1 MKKLYVIIFLPL
13 LLFANMFELT
23 QSEREFINA
32 NGVVSVALMP
42 DFSPFSYIAE
52 DKVVGFENDLLQL
65 LSQKTG
71 LRFQKTYGVWN
82 KNLQAFKAKKVD
94 MIASISYKS
103 EREPFTNFTSP
114 YYKIPIMIFIRDNFG
129 IYEGLESLRGK
140 KIGILKD
147 VFYEKELRE
156 IFEAELTIF
165 ETYDEITEALV
176 FGKIDALIQN
186 LPNINYLI
194 KTNLYTNLVLA
205 DELRLPGITKED
217 LRFGI
222 NPDKPL
228 LHSIIQKALESMSDK
243 ERQELI
249 DRWIDVK
256 YNNLQESLVL
266 NKEERNY
273 LDAKSVTYCIDPQ
286 FEPFE
291 FIDKNGNHD
300 GLTKDYLEKIIE
312 KTSMKTV
319 FLQTKNWTQTLEAL
333 EQKRCDLILAIEKTD
348 ARANY
353 LNFTQ
358 SYLDFPQ
365 VVAMRSDADFV
376 ASMQDL
382 AGKKVAIVKD
392 FAVAKLLQSKYEW
405 FYPIEVANVEEGLK
419 KVANAEI
426 DAFINY
432 LPTISVGINAVATGN
447 IKIAGKIDEK
457 VLLRAAVRADDG
469 LLFSIVQKVLLSMNE
484 SEHRAILDKW
494 LTIKYEYG
502 TDYVL
507 VWKVLAA
514 TAVLLMLFS
523 YWIYKMRNAKKIIE
537 AQNKQLEVLAMTDK
551 MTGVYNRMKLDELL
565 RYELERSSRYDQ
577 SFGCAI
583 IDIDHFKKTN
593 DTYGHLVGDRV
604 LIELASLIQN
614 AIRKT
619 DYFGRWGGE
628 EFLIIA
634 PEVDDEGFF
643 AMLDKIRQTVCR
655 HPLDEAGIKT
665 VSIGATIYRKN
676 DTEDSIIKR
685 ADDALYEA
693 KNGGRNKVV
702 VGY

>member
-1 MKKLYVIIFLPL
+1 MKKLYAL
-13 LLFANMFELT
+13 LLIPLFLCANTLELT
-23 QSEREFINA
+23 EKEREFINA

-42 DFSPFSYIAE
+42 DFSPFSYIAD

-103 EREPFTNFTSP
+103 EREPFTKFTSP

-129 IYEGLESLRGK
+129 TYEGLESLRGK

-156 IFEAELTIF
+156 IFEAELVIF

-228 LHSIIQKALESMSDK
+228 LHSVIQKALDSMDDK

-291 FIDKNGNHD
+291 FTDKNGNHD

-312 KTSMKTV
+312 KTGMKTV
-319 FLQTKNWTQTLEAL
+319 FLQTKNWTQTLQAL
-333 EQKRCDLILAIEKTD
+333 EQKRCDMILAIEKTE
-348 ARANY
+348 ARAKY

-365 VVAMRSDADFV
+365 VVAMRSDAEFV

-382 AGKKVAIVKD
+382 IGKKTAIVKD
-392 FAVAKLLQSKYEW
+392 FAVKHLLQAKYKW
-405 FYPIEVANVEEGLK
+405 FQPLEVANVEEGLT
-419 KVANAEI
+419 KVASGEV

-457 VLLRAAVRADDG
+457 VLLRAAVRNDDA
-469 LLFSIVQKVLLSMNE
+469 LLYSVVQKVLLSLSE
-484 SEHRAILDKW
+484 SEHKAILDKW

-502 TDYVL
+502 TDYAL

-514 TAVLLMLFS
+514 TTALLVLFS
-523 YWIYKMRNAKKIIE
+523 YWIYKMRHAKKIIE

-565 RYELERSSRYDQ
+565 RYELERSMRYDQ

-593 DTYGHLVGDRV
+593 DTLGHLVGDKV
-604 LIELASLIQN
+604 LIELAALIQN

-634 PEVDDEGFF
+634 PEVDREGFF
-643 AMLDKIRQTVCR
+643 AMLDKIRQIVSE
-655 HPLDEAGIKT
+655 HPLDEAGRKT
-665 VSIGATIYRKN
+665 ISIGATIYRKN

-693 KNGGRNKVV
+693 KNGGRNRVV
-702 VGY
+702 VG